1 MEKRL
6 DSSSSLLLAPASG
19 SEEADGPSPDTLV
32 KQVFDR
38 LIAALSL
45 LALSPLLLMLALCIR
60 IKDPGPVLFAH
71 RRIGK
76 GGKPF
81 YCLKFRTMT
90 VNADP
95 ILARHLEQHPDAAQ
109 EWRETQKLRND
120 PRVTPLGAM
129 LRRTSLDELPQLI
142 NILKGDMSL
151 VGPRPIVLDEVSHY
165 GSAIRDYMAVRP
177 GLTGLWQVSGR
188 SDVGYRERVML
199 DQQYVRQ
206 RNFWIDIGIMLR
218 TVSVVLR
225 QQGSY

>member
-6 DSSSSLLLAPASG
+6 NSSSSLLIAPATG
-19 SEEADGPSPDTLV
+19 AEDAEGPSPDTFV

-38 LIAALSL
+38 LIAAASL
-45 LALSPLLLMLALCIR
+45 LALSPLLIMLAVFIR
-60 IKDPGPVLFAH
+60 VKDPGPVLFAH

-76 GGKPF
+76 GGKAF

-95 ILARHLEQHPDAAQ
+95 ILARHLAEHPEAAQ

-142 NILKGDMSL
+142 NILKGEMSL
-151 VGPRPIVLDEVSHY
+151 VGPRPIVMDEVSHY

-206 RNFWIDIGIMLR
+206 RNFWVDLGIILR

-225 QQGSY
+225 RQGSY